1 VDPLVEV
8 QRTDLPVHQP
18 GAEVHILAAIL
29 RVLAL
34 DRGDH
39 QFKCQSMNQQEPTV
53 HITNK

>member
-1 VDPLVEV
+1 MDPLVEV